1 MWIRG
6 ASSCDYMSQ
15 LRHFCVPIHKRLS
28 YSRYRPPARHRRPS
42 HKRLYLR
49 TSGTCNIVKWD
60 VNGQACNDSGPPR
73 AAVSELRDLFVI
85 LFWSPDR
92 NILSFSFSFNKH
104 AGSIILQ
111 KLLAVSKLITDEAVL
126 CQFGAEANYG
136 FVLHDKLKQGF
147 AQRFL

>member
-1 MWIRG
+1 MARRATIAVLLVPLFRSC
-6 ASSCDYMSQ
+6 AIFLSSNSDHLIETY
-15 LRHFCVPIHKRLS
+15 
-28 YSRYRPPARHRRPS
+28 YRS
-42 HKRLYLR
+42 L
-49 TSGTCNIVKWD
+49 
-60 VNGQACNDSGPPR
+60 
-73 AAVSELRDLFVI
+73 
-85 LFWSPDR
+85 
-92 NILSFSFSFNKH
+92 FSFNKH